1 MINIR
6 HFVLLELGVVMGLA
20 VVQAPPNLLPDQS
33 DRRLMISHALL
44 STQLALTN
52 TNYHLMC
59 GLCLFWWVWFCSL
72 LLGPSQF
79 VIVLRLIMSGDVEL
93 NPGPLDQGQWLNSGW
108 LESGTHS
115 FCIHCIFCRGSRNSL
130 SSQRHNFW
138 YVFACDIVGS
148 NMPHHC
154 GGFC

>member
-1 MINIR
+1 MIASDKHPPFCSPRVESVID
-6 HFVLLELGVVMGLA
+6 LVMGLA

-44 STQLALTN
+44 FPQLALTN
-52 TNYHLMC
+52 TNHQLVC
-59 GLCLFWWVWFCSL
+59 GLCLLWWVWFCSL

-108 LESGTHS
+108 LESETHS
-115 FCIHCIFCRGSRNSL
+115 FLYSLYFCRRSRNSL
-130 SSQRHNFW
+130 LS
-138 YVFACDIVGS
+138 
-148 NMPHHC
+148 
-154 GGFC
+154 

>member
-1 MINIR
+1 MIASDKHPPFCSPRVESVID
-6 HFVLLELGVVMGLA
+6 LVMGLA

-44 STQLALTN
+44 FPQLALTN

-115 FCIHCIFCRGSRNSL
+115 FLYSLYFCRRSRNSL
-130 SSQRHNFW
+130 SS
-138 YVFACDIVGS
+138 
-148 NMPHHC
+148 
-154 GGFC
+154 